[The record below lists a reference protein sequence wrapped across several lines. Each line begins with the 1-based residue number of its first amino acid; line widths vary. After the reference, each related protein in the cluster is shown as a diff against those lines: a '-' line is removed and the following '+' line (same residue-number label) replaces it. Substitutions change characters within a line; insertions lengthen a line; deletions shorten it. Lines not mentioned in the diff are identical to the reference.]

1 MLSNLSIKSHRLH
14 PSLKRANKDIPC
26 RVLISV
32 QDQSALHATVSAH
45 PQFLADYGATAGAL
59 NATEIFVPT
68 VPQ

>member
-45 PQFLADYGATAGAL
+45 PQFLADIKRRLANSLSG
-59 NATEIFVPT
+59 FFSRSS
-68 VPQ
+68 